1 MSFQL
6 RSRVDAA
13 KSKLAAASSRALREI
28 TLDLAGKAISRAPI
42 ETGDLRGSGASEV
55 ISEGE
60 QDIGAVGFST
70 PYAVVQHESLDF
82 DHPNGGEAKYL
93 ERPYLENRERYKAHL
108 GRAVRGEFG

>member
-1 MSFQL
+1 MSNFN
-6 RSRVDAA
+6 SRFAQA
-13 KSKLAAASSRALREI
+13 KAKLAQASRQALQEV
-28 TLDLAGKAISRAPI
+28 TLDLLGKAISRAPI

-60 QDIGAVGFST
+60 QDIGAVGFGT

-93 ERPYLENRERYKAHL
+93 ERPYLENRERYKERL
-108 GRAVRGEFG
+108 GEALGAEFE